1 MRTLIDAGLILLGY
15 LLGSI
20 PFGLIWVKLISGKD
34 IRHVASGRT
43 GGTNAARAAGPG
55 AGILTAIM
63 DGAKGACAAWIA
75 MGVSPDHHWVHVLA
89 PLAAILGH
97 NYSVFLIERDS
108 ANRLRLRGGAGGG
121 PTVGGAIGLWWPS
134 VLIVMPIALL
144 VFFGIGYAS
153 VTTISI
159 AVTITAI
166 FAVGYFLHLPWAR
179 LPDLIYGLAALFLL
193 FWALRPNIR
202 ALVEGRE
209 RFHGWRPW
217 HGSRPLFPA
226 HTEPG
231 RTPRQASG
239 TGAKS
244 KPRKRARTNK
254 PEPSPLMT
262 CKTKSVAIDWSPR
275 SFILWMPECCRPQ
288 TMSLR
293 APDEPT
299 PACCAYGATRP
310 ARPGTRGS
318 CRCPPGPPHPLGRR
332 RPSSARPP
340 WRIS

>member
-1 MRTLIDAGLILLGY
+1 MQIAVDAGVVLVGY

-63 DGAKGACAAWIA
+63 DGAKGACAAWLA
-75 MGVSPDHHWVHVLA
+75 MAVTPDHHWVHILA

-108 ANRLRLRGGAGGG
+108 SNRLRLRGGAGGG
-121 PTVGGAIGLWWPS
+121 PTVGGALGLWWPS
-134 VLIVMPIALL
+134 VFIVLPIALL

-166 FAVGYFLHLPWAR
+166 FAVGYFLHMPWAA
-179 LPDLIYGLAALFLL
+179 LPDLVYGLVALVLL
-193 FWALRPNIR
+193 LWALRPNLR

-209 RFHGWRPW
+209 RFHGWRP
-217 HGSRPLFPA
+217 RRAAKPLFPA
-226 HTEPG
+226 HTERGAAPEGKTSSSLTTRQKRRSRG
-231 RTPRQASG
+231 R
-239 TGAKS
+239 
-244 KPRKRARTNK
+244 K
-254 PEPSPLMT
+254 PEP
-262 CKTKSVAIDWSPR
+262 
-275 SFILWMPECCRPQ
+275 
-288 TMSLR
+288 
-293 APDEPT
+293 
-299 PACCAYGATRP
+299 
-310 ARPGTRGS
+310 ARR
-318 CRCPPGPPHPLGRR
+318 
-332 RPSSARPP
+332 
-340 WRIS
+340 